1 MTIILIS
8 IAINSH
14 THIRTY
20 VYIYYIYIFV
30 DMSED
35 KSSEVSMFTHGVCL
49 YFGAWTSA
57 HESLEIAL
65 HSADSKRCDRCSAR

>member
-1 MTIILIS
+1 M
-8 IAINSH
+8 
-14 THIRTY
+14 
-20 VYIYYIYIFV
+20 YIYIFV

-65 HSADSKRCDRCSAR
+65 HSADSKRCDRCSVNSEI